1 MKKPQNWEN
10 VQAAR
15 ERVPLPAGAYL
26 IKIIDAKQ
34 EDVTAKDDPGTV
46 LFSVLKIGLDITEG
60 EFAGYYQND
69 YSAQQ
74 KEDKRWKGV
83 LRQYLPKD
91 DGTEKDGWTASALKA
106 LVEAVEES
114 NPGFHFDWDEKKLKG
129 KVAGCLFRSEE
140 WAFDGRTGWTTRP
153 LKLISVETLRS
164 GKYRLPKEKP
174 LPENKR
180 PVSIDI
186 APDNQDFTPVSADDE
201 DLPF

>member
-129 KVAGCLFRSEE
+129 KLAGCLFRSEE

>member
-10 VQAAR
+10 VQPAR

-34 EDVTAKDDPGTV
+34 EDVTAKDDPNTI

-60 EFAGYYQND
+60 EFAGYYQAD
-69 YSAQQ
+69 FDAQQ
-74 KEDKRWKGV
+74 REEKRWKGV

-91 DGTEKDGWTASALKA
+91 DGTEKDAWTASSLKA
-106 LVEAVEES
+106 MVEAVEES

-129 KVAGCLFRSEE
+129 KVAGCLFRNEE
-140 WAFDGRTGWTTRP
+140 WAFDGRSGWTVRP
-153 LKLISVETLRS
+153 CKLISVETLRS

>member
-153 LKLISVETLRS
+153 FKLISVETLRS

-180 PVSIDI
+180 PVSLDI
-186 APDNQDFTPVSADDE
+186 SPDSQDFTPVSADDE

>member
-15 ERVPLPAGAYL
+15 ERVPLPVGAYL

-74 KEDKRWKGV
+74 GEDKRWKGV

-153 LKLISVETLRS
+153 YKLISVETLRS